1 MRLHQSSL
9 RGILGF
15 CQGRLVFFGGGGLLA
30 GVSAVFL
37 VGILGAML
45 LPSVPERAQAV
56 EGDGGATTY
65 ATGASVSLGVPATI
79 DFEAVTPTA
88 NGATTTA
95 TANVTVATTNSAG
108 YSLYLY
114 AEGGNNLVAQNPAT
128 AEVVTATASS
138 ATLDGLANNT
148 WGYNLGTAA
157 TGTGT
162 TYAAVPTDGTTPVQT
177 KDTSSTNAANDTYTL
192 ALGAKVDTTIPSGT
206 YTGALTVAVVAEPGG
221 IVINYD
227 ANGGIF
233 GDNDTNSVS
242 YNVKEISTQSIN
254 NGNSTNYDETIS
266 IPGATSLTIDFTCYA
281 AKMGNVRLYDGAGN
295 VIVACSQM
303 TVDPDVHP
311 SASGTYIIS
320 GDSLRIYLFDD
331 GTGSYFNAEATGY
344 EITPISGTEELT
356 PTRSGYN
363 FAGWYTDAAG
373 TEGNEFVPNGNM
385 VSGTTVYAKWEE
397 APVMQNFTNS
407 QCQSLAS
414 DAPYIVKDSRDG
426 NTYTVRYINGACW
439 MTQNLRLSGGRTLTS
454 VDSNVASSWYFPNT
468 SLGGSESY
476 TEPRSVI
483 SANVSYGGYY
493 NLCAASAGT
502 ICQVVNENITY
513 DICPSGWRLPA
524 ENEASTITGSSLSS
538 IFSPVLSGYYDSGE
552 KRYYG
557 VGSDDYWWT
566 ATASDSYHQ
575 FYLNYYD
582 GYLSPSDLDYGTKSN
597 GLALRCIRSD

>member
-1 MRLHQSSL
+1 M
-9 RGILGF
+9 
-15 CQGRLVFFGGGGLLA
+15 FFGGGGLLA

-88 NGATTTA
+88 NGATTIA

-128 AEVVTATASS
+128 TEVVTATASS
-138 ATLDGLANNT
+138 VTLDGLANNT
-148 WGYNLGTAA
+148 WGYNLGT
-157 TGTGT
+157 TTPGTGT

-206 YTGALTVAVVAEPGG
+206 YTGALTVAVVAEPGD

-227 ANGGIF
+227 ANGGYF
-233 GDNDTNSVS
+233 NNEPGQTSNEVF
-242 YNVKEISTQSIN
+242 YNVERLSTQTTSQEVE
-254 NGNSTNYDETIS
+254 SYDESFTVD
-266 IPGATSLTIDFTCYA
+266 GATSLIVQFSCYA
-281 AKMGNVRLYDGAGN
+281 SPYGRVELIDSSGT
-295 VIVACSQM
+295 IVASCTNDGGVANRVANISDTYVVSGN
-303 TVDPDVHP
+303 TVRVYVQASHGP
-311 SASGTYIIS
+311 SSFEIAM
-320 GDSLRIYLFDD
+320 
-331 GTGSYFNAEATGY
+331 TGY
-344 EITPISGTEELT
+344 NVTTVHGTQELA

-363 FAGWYTDAAG
+363 FAGWYTDTAG
-373 TEGNEFVPNGNM
+373 TEGNEFIPNGNM

>member
-1 MRLHQSSL
+1 MLAGMSAAA
-9 RGILGF
+9 
-15 CQGRLVFFGGGGLLA
+15 LVILLA
-30 GVSAVFL
+30 
-37 VGILGAML
+37 AMIFPA
-45 LPSVPERAQAV
+45 LPEAAQAV

-114 AEGGNNLVAQNPAT
+114 AESGNNLVAQNPAT
-128 AEVVTATASS
+128 TEVVTATASS

-148 WGYNLGTAA
+148 WGYNLGTA
-157 TGTGT
+157 TPGTGT

-303 TVDPDVHP
+303 TVDPDVQP

-373 TEGNEFVPNGNM
+373 TEGNEFISNGNM
-385 VSGTTVYAKWEE
+385 TSGTTVYAKWEE

-439 MTQNLRLSGGRTLTS
+439 MTQNLRIAGGTTLNSSNSNISSSYIIPATEVYDSGNTTDGC
-454 VDSNVASSWYFPNT
+454 WYNFCT
-468 SLGGSESY
+468 
-476 TEPRSVI
+476 
-483 SANVSYGGYY
+483 
-493 NLCAASAGT
+493 ASAGT
-502 ICQVVNENITY
+502 VCSASDDVDATS
-513 DICPSGWRLPA
+513 DICPSGWRLPNSG
-524 ENEASTITGSSLSS
+524 ETPGRREGDIEK
-538 IFSPVLSGYYDSGE
+538 FSPVLSGYYGDSLID
-552 KRYYG
+552 KDN
-557 VGSDDYWWT
+557 VGYWWT
-566 ATASDSYHQ
+566 SSTFGDMGMRGTIIYNPDMLYESDRSMSYG
-575 FYLNYYD
+575 F
-582 GYLSPSDLDYGTKSN
+582 SI
-597 GLALRCIRSD
+597 RCIRSS

>member
-1 MRLHQSSL
+1 MSAAA
-9 RGILGF
+9 
-15 CQGRLVFFGGGGLLA
+15 LVILLA
-30 GVSAVFL
+30 
-37 VGILGAML
+37 AMIFPA
-45 LPSVPERAQAV
+45 LPEAAQAV

-128 AEVVTATASS
+128 TEVVTATASS
-138 ATLDGLANNT
+138 ATLDGLVNNT

-157 TGTGT
+157 PETGT

-303 TVDPDVHP
+303 TVDPDVQP

-373 TEGNEFVPNGNM
+373 TEGNEFIPNGNM
-385 VSGTTVYAKWEE
+385 TSGTTVYAKWEE
-397 APVMQNFTNS
+397 APVMQNFTNA

-439 MTQNLRLSGGRTLTS
+439 MTQNLRIAGGTTLNSSNSNISSSYIIPATEVHDSGNTTDGC
-454 VDSNVASSWYFPNT
+454 WYNFCT
-468 SLGGSESY
+468 
-476 TEPRSVI
+476 
-483 SANVSYGGYY
+483 
-493 NLCAASAGT
+493 ASAGT
-502 ICQVVNENITY
+502 VCSASDDVDATS
-513 DICPSGWRLPA
+513 DICPSGWRLPNSG
-524 ENEASTITGSSLSS
+524 ERPGGREGDIEK
-538 IFSPVLSGYYDSGE
+538 FSPVLSGYYDDSLIDKDNLG
-552 KRYYG
+552 
-557 VGSDDYWWT
+557 YWWT
-566 ATASDSYHQ
+566 SSAFSDMGGRWTII
-575 FYLNYYD
+575 YD
-582 GYLSPSDLDYGTKSN
+582 PDYN
-597 GLALRCIRSD
+597 GLDMLYESDRSMSYGFSIRCIRSS

>member
-1 MRLHQSSL
+1 M
-9 RGILGF
+9 
-15 CQGRLVFFGGGGLLA
+15 FFGGGGLLA

-37 VGILGAML
+37 MGLLGAML

-148 WGYNLGTAA
+148 WGYNLGTA
-157 TGTGT
+157 TPGTGT

-227 ANGGIF
+227 ANGGYF
-233 GDNDTNSVS
+233 NNDPGRTSNEVL
-242 YNVKEISTQSIN
+242 YNVEELETQSIN
-254 NGNSTNYDETIS
+254 EPSLSANYDKTIT
-266 IPGATSLTIDFTCYA
+266 IPGATSLVVSFSCNVIAIGGSTIY
-281 AKMGNVRLYDGAGN
+281 LYDGSGKA
-295 VIVACSQM
+295 VASC
-303 TVDPDVHP
+303 TYGPTTGPDQSNP
-311 SASGTYIIS
+311 NTTSGTYIIL
-320 GDSLRIYLFDD
+320 GDTFSVVANYGRLAASLQ
-331 GTGSYFNAEATGY
+331 ATAVGY
-344 EITPISGTEELT
+344 SITTTAGTEELI
-356 PTRSGYN
+356 PTRSGYS

-397 APVMQNFTNS
+397 VLAMQGFTNS

-414 DAPYIVKDSRDG
+414 DAPYTVRDSRDN

-454 VDSNVASSWYFPNT
+454 ADSNITSTWDFPNNNLSEGS
-468 SLGGSESY
+468 SL
-476 TEPRSVI
+476 TEAMWA
-483 SANVSYGGYY
+483 ANGNEEYGNYY
-493 NLCAASAGT
+493 NFCAASAGT
-502 ICQVVNENITY
+502 VCQNNDPSDSDV
-513 DICPSGWRLPA
+513 DICPVGWRLPTISELA
-524 ENEASTITGSSLSS
+524 AISVTDFSPVPSGYYGATITG
-538 IFSPVLSGYYDSGE
+538 VGQ
-552 KRYYG
+552 YG
-557 VGSDDYWWT
+557 YWWSSNGNGMSEPDYQRILVYT
-566 ATASDSYHQ
+566 VSSGTQSSSVS
-575 FYLNYYD
+575 FKSD
-582 GYLSPSDLDYGTKSN
+582 GYSVRCISTSN
-597 GLALRCIRSD
+597 G